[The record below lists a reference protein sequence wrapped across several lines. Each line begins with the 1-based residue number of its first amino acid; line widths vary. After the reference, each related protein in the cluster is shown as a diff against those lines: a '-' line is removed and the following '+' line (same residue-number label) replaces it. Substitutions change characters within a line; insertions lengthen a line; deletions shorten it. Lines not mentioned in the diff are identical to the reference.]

1 MFSLQGG
8 KPERGSN
15 EAESNFLTLILSSPF
30 QFRPLSGTWCC
41 SRLLGLGLEG
51 GWGDG
56 GGYRLGMTLR
66 KSAFILG
73 CCVCVLMG
81 DD

>member
-41 SRLLGLGLEG
+41 SRLLGLEG
-51 GWGDG
+51 GVGEMG
-56 GGYRLGMTLR
+56 GGLQVRDDLEEVCFHSGVL
-66 KSAFILG
+66 
-73 CCVCVLMG
+73 CVCVDG
-81 DD
+81 R